1 VKTALLI
8 PLAFVAGADGFAL
21 FAPYLVL
28 FLFTA
33 HLLRR
38 RRRAA
43 GTAASRQLTTG
54 ATPTFHR

>member
-1 VKTALLI
+1 MKTALLL

-21 FAPYLVL
+21 FAPYLML
-28 FLFTA
+28 FLAAA

-43 GTAASRQLTTG
+43 GADAVASR
-54 ATPTFHR
+54 